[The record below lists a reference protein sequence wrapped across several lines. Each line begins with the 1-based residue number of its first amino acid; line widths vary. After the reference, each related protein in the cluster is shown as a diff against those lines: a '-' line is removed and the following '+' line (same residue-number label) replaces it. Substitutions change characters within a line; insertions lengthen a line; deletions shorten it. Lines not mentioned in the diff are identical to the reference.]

1 MAQQIECFTRIEG
14 ASKVPYLAPVV
25 ENAYPYLRKLFH
37 WPYLMHLLSFK
48 PLFSALALCAFA
60 VSAQAPGDVRVA
72 LVIGNSSYA
81 SVPLLNPANDA
92 KAMSETLRSIGFTVI
107 EVRDG
112 SKAQMAEAVGKIR
125 DSLKGKKG
133 VGMLYYAGHGL
144 QMDARNFMVPVDA
157 KLSKAADVPDQTVDV
172 GSVITAFKTAGNRMN
187 IVVLDACRDN
197 PFGGIT
203 TGKGLAPLDAP
214 SGTFLAYATAPGN
227 VAADGDEK
235 SGNGLYTQFLL
246 RELKKPQARIEDVF
260 KRVRFAVRQA
270 SHGKQIPWESTSLE
284 DDFQF
289 NDGRVVAQPRPE
301 PQALQ
306 AAFSQEL
313 VEWERI
319 KNSANADDLYAFI
332 QKYPSGTIA
341 EAAHA
346 RLNYI
351 AASRLMVQGAGA
363 GGQSQTYSLDKF
375 RLGDVFERKFS
386 HTLPNEVATVVGIE
400 NGIVH
405 LQKKSTLNPGGTEE
419 LYDLQGGAL
428 GTVRGYVLTPPQYIT
443 PSGPLQPG
451 KTWQIGYQARYLSKA
466 LADAIGELTT
476 VGEGRVVAR
485 ERITVA
491 AGTFDAYRVEASD
504 TTTGKDTKTITTR
517 TYWVVPELPVPI
529 KEENTLSTGLFSTTR
544 ISMELVRV
552 QRAAGS

>member
-1 MAQQIECFTRIEG
+1 MQLPA
-14 ASKVPYLAPVV
+14 
-25 ENAYPYLRKLFH
+25 
-37 WPYLMHLLSFK
+37 FK
-48 PLFSALALCAFA
+48 PFFAAMALCAFA
-60 VSAQAPGDVRVA
+60 ASAQAPGDVRVA
-72 LVIGNSSYA
+72 LVIGNSAYA
-81 SVPLLNPANDA
+81 AVPLINPANDA
-92 KAMSETLRSIGFTVI
+92 KAMSETLRGIGFTVI
-107 EVRDG
+107 ELRDG
-112 SKAQMAEAVGKIR
+112 SKAQMAQAVDQVR

-144 QMDARNFMVPVDA
+144 QVDARNFMVPVDA
-157 KLSKAADVPDQTVDV
+157 KLSKAADVPGQTVDV
-172 GSVITAFKTAGNRMN
+172 GSVIAAFKDAGNRMN

-270 SHGKQIPWESTSLE
+270 SDGKQIPWESTSLE

-289 NDGRVVAQPRPE
+289 NDGRVVAVARPQ

-319 KNSANADDLYAFI
+319 KASTNADELYAFI

-346 RLNYI
+346 RLNQI
-351 AASRLMVQGAGA
+351 AASRLVVQGAGA
-363 GGQSQTYSLDKF
+363 GGQAQVYSLDKF
-375 RLGDVFERKFS
+375 RLGDVFEKKFS
-386 HTLPNEVATVVGIE
+386 HTLPNEIATVVGIQ
-400 NGIVH
+400 GGVVR
-405 LQKKSTLNPGGTEE
+405 LQKKSTLNPAGTEE
-419 LYDLQGGAL
+419 LFDVQGGAL
-428 GTVRGYVLTPPQYIT
+428 GTTLGYSLTPPQYIT

-451 KTWQIGYQARYLSKA
+451 KTWQIGYQSRYLTKA
-466 LADAIGELTT
+466 LQDALGELTT

-485 ERITVA
+485 EKVTVA

-504 TTTGKDTKTITTR
+504 TTTGKDTNIRTSR
-517 TYWVVPELPVPI
+517 TYWVVPELPVPV
-529 KEENTLSTGLFSTTR
+529 KEENTLSQGLFRTTR

-552 QRAAGS
+552 QRASGS